1 MPRMVSIFGLD
12 INFGWVEY
20 CIGLSEFNSTV
31 VSFQNRT
38 VVVVFRPSVVA
49 EGGTPSPSPRSPPFA
64 EHAVAAR
71 RNAVAARS
79 SAAAKDVAGNSSAP
93 PHCRIGNLVISLIRG
108 LLIDVDK
115 ALVRGGETST
125 SNTYVDNEA
134 NEDDESEDWLDEM
147 FHDVGEEFTDR
158 SNELDE
164 LLSDSKQPLWPGCS
178 KYTRLSAVLK
188 LFNLKAGNGWSD
200 KSFTALLGLL
210 KDMLPEDNELS
221 KNTYDAKK
229 ILCPMGMEYEKI
241 HACPNDCILFRN
253 DYKELHACP
262 ICGASRYKPRDACPI
277 CGASRYKPREHVVG
291 SGASRYKPRE
301 HVVGKAASRYK
312 PREHVVGKASL
323 KGQPREHVVG
333 KASLKG
339 PPREHVVGKASL
351 KGPQAKVLWYLPI
364 LPRFKRMFSNPSDA
378 KNLTWHVDKRISDG
392 KLRHPADSPQW
403 KTFDNA
409 FPEFGHESRNLRLGL
424 CTDGINPHG
433 NLSNLKKL
441 WDEGVIV
448 FDAYR
453 KENFKLQAMLFCT
466 INDFPAY
473 GNLSG
478 YSVKGHKTLD
488 VRHSIDVMHGK
499 TLDVRHSIDVM
510 HVEKNVPQWYSSNIR
525 TLVNMQDLK
534 LVGLKSYD
542 CYALMQQLLPVAVRG
557 ILPKKLRYTIIRLCF
572 FFNAICGKV
581 IDPDKLDELENGIT
595 VTLCQLEMYFPPSF
609 FDIMV
614 HLVVHLVR
622 EIRQCDPAY
631 LRLMC
636 PFERYMK
643 VLKGY
648 VRNRYRPEAS
658 IVESYIAEEVT
669 EFYTEYLAGVEA
681 IGVSKYRHEGRIAGK
696 GTRGTN
702 VQDMPRKDVEQAHL
716 YILHNTSEVEPYLDE
731 HKALIKEQ
739 NPRRTYMWIVSE
751 HNRNFISWFKS
762 KVLKDK
768 NVSET
773 VRWLAHGPG
782 MQVIC
787 YTRYDINGFSFYTK
801 EQDDMSI
808 MQNSRVSLV
817 ANSMHFNS
825 SKDKN
830 PVIVELSYYGVIEE
844 IWEVDYVQFRV
855 PMFRCKWVDSKHGVK
870 ANELGF
876 TLVDL
881 NREGHKNEQF
891 IMASQAK
898 QVFYVTDSCDKK
910 WSIVLHGKKQITGD
924 LNEDVSFDIEEIPP
938 FSLSLLPVMVDN
950 EIDEVH
956 ASRDDHHEGIWEH

>member
-1 MPRMVSIFGLD
+1 MIS
-12 INFGWVEY
+12 
-20 CIGLSEFNSTV
+20 
-31 VSFQNRT
+31 
-38 VVVVFRPSVVA
+38 
-49 EGGTPSPSPRSPPFA
+49 SPKQP
-64 EHAVAAR
+64 
-71 RNAVAARS
+71 
-79 SAAAKDVAGNSSAP
+79 GND
-93 PHCRIGNLVISLIRG
+93 
-108 LLIDVDK
+108 IDVFL
-115 ALVRGGETST
+115 APLV
-125 SNTYVDNEA
+125 
-134 NEDDESEDWLDEM
+134 ED
-147 FHDVGEEFTDR
+147 
-158 SNELDE
+158 
-164 LLSDSKQPLWPGCS
+164 
-178 KYTRLSAVLK
+178 
-188 LFNLKAGNGWSD
+188 
-200 KSFTALLGLL
+200 
-210 KDMLPEDNELS
+210 
-221 KNTYDAKK
+221 
-229 ILCPMGMEYEKI
+229 
-241 HACPNDCILFRN
+241 
-253 DYKELHACP
+253 
-262 ICGASRYKPRDACPI
+262 
-277 CGASRYKPREHVVG
+277 
-291 SGASRYKPRE
+291 
-301 HVVGKAASRYK
+301 
-312 PREHVVGKASL
+312 
-323 KGQPREHVVG
+323 
-333 KASLKG
+333 
-339 PPREHVVGKASL
+339 
-351 KGPQAKVLWYLPI
+351 
-364 LPRFKRMFSNPSDA
+364 
-378 KNLTWHVDKRISDG
+378 
-392 KLRHPADSPQW
+392 
-403 KTFDNA
+403 
-409 FPEFGHESRNLRLGL
+409 
-424 CTDGINPHG
+424 
-433 NLSNLKKL
+433 LKKL

-478 YSVKGHKTLD
+478 YSVKGHKACPICEENTCYYQLVHGRKTVYMGHRRFLD
-488 VRHSIDVMHGK
+488 RFHPYRRLKKAFNGQQDYTNAPQPLTGIEVYERVQGINVTFGKTQKLISQRGKKTKTNDEIRSNEKSPWKKKSIFFDLPYWK

-510 HVEKNVPQWYSSNIR
+510 HVEKNVCDSIVG
-525 TLVNMQDLK
+525 TLLDIK
-534 LVGLKSYD
+534 
-542 CYALMQQLLPVAVRG
+542 VAVRG

-622 EIRQCDPAY
+622 EIRQCGPAY
-631 LRLMC
+631 LRWMY

-658 IVESYIAEEVT
+658 IVESYIVEEVT
-669 EFYTEYLAGVEA
+669 EFCTEYLAGVEA

-739 NPRRTYMWIVSE
+739 NPRRTDMWIVSE

-787 YTRYDINGFSFYTK
+787 YTGYDINGFSFYTK
-801 EQDDMSI
+801 EQDDMST
-808 MQNSRVSLV
+808 MQNSGVSLV
-817 ANSMHFNS
+817 ANSMHFSS

-830 PVIVELSYYGVIEE
+830 PVIAELSYYGVIEE

-870 ANELGF
+870 ADELGF

-891 IMASQAK
+891 ILASQAK
-898 QVFYVTDSCDKK
+898 QVFYVTDPCDKK

-924 LNEDVSFDIEEIPP
+924 LNEDISFDIEEIPP
-938 FSLSLLPVMVDN
+938 FSLSLLPVIVDN

-956 ASRDDHHEGIWEH
+956 ASRDDHHEGIWER